1 MSLRSLLLT
10 YRVELILFFIILI
23 SFGLKFHRLEIP
35 QNYYFDEV
43 YYAFTAQEMAK
54 GNKLAWEI
62 PGQEAPAPE
71 DLSYEWTH
79 PPLGKEISAVGILIF
94 GNNTFGWRF
103 FQALFGVLGTLF
115 IFLLGRN
122 LFNNGVGL
130 IAAFLYTFESFIFVL
145 SRITMVDIFMANF
158 VLLASL
164 FVVKYAKS
172 KRTIFLLLAG
182 AFCGAAMSIKWSGVY
197 IAEFIAGVSFFL
209 VYYFEVFSSDSQG
222 RSYIR
227 AVLNIFPRMILA
239 FVLIPLF
246 VYLATYIP
254 FFYFGNSVGDFIYLQ
269 NSMFGYHGGV
279 TETHPYQS
287 QWWQWP
293 ILLKPIYLHF
303 EDLGGKYAQI
313 YALGNPFIWWTG
325 CLFLVLGI
333 VNAIRKESPAL
344 IFAVVSVFAYW
355 IPWALSPRKITFLYH
370 FLPALLFILIIN
382 AYFLDYIWRKP
393 KYGKLLVVIYILI
406 AVGVFF
412 YFYPILSA
420 VPIAPE
426 SVGSYIWLESWR

>member
-10 YRVELILFFIILI
+10 YRTELILFLIILI
-23 SFGLKFHRLEIP
+23 SFGLRFHRLEIP
-35 QNYYFDEV
+35 KSYIFDEV

-54 GNKLAWEI
+54 GNKLAWQI
-62 PGQEAPAPE
+62 PGEEAAAPE
-71 DLSYEWTH
+71 DLDYEWTH
-79 PPLGKEISAVGILIF
+79 PPLGKEISALGIIIF
-94 GNNTFGWRF
+94 GDNTFGWRF
-103 FQALFGVLGTLF
+103 FQALFGVLGTIF

-130 IAAFLYTFESFIFVL
+130 IAALLYTFESFIFVL

-158 VLLASL
+158 ILLASL

-172 KRTIFLLLAG
+172 RRTLFLLLAG
-182 AFCGAAMSIKWSGVY
+182 VFCGAAMSIKWSGVY
-197 IAEFIAGVSFFL
+197 IWEFLSGVSFFL
-209 VYYFEVFSSDSQG
+209 IYYFEVYSSDSEG

-227 AVLNIFPRMILA
+227 EVINLFPKMLLA

-254 FFYFGNSVGDFIYLQ
+254 FFYFGHSIGDFFILQ
-269 NSMFGYHGGV
+269 SSMFGYHEGV

-287 QWWQWP
+287 EWWTWP
-293 ILLKPIYLHF
+293 ILLRPVYMYF
-303 EDLGGKYAQI
+303 EDLGGKYAHI
-313 YALGNPFIWWTG
+313 YAVGNPFIWWTG
-325 CLFLVLGI
+325 CLFFVLGI
-333 VNAIRKESPAL
+333 VQVIRKESPAL

-355 IPWALSPRKITFLYH
+355 LPWALSPRKITFLYH
-370 FLPALLFILIIN
+370 FFPALLFILIIS
-382 AYFLDYIWRKP
+382 AYFLDSLWRKS
-393 KYGKLLVVIYILI
+393 KYGVIIVLIYMLI

-426 SVGSYIWLESWR
+426 SIDSYILLQTWR

>member
-1 MSLRSLLLT
+1 MSLRSLLLA
-10 YRVELILFFIILI
+10 YRVEILLFLIILI

-35 QNYYFDEV
+35 QSYYFDEV
-43 YYAFTAQEMAK
+43 YFAFTAQEMAK
-54 GNKLAWEI
+54 GNKLAWEV
-62 PGQEAPAPE
+62 PGEDAPKDFA
-71 DLSYEWTH
+71 YEWTH
-79 PPLGKEISAVGILIF
+79 PPLGKEISALGIMIF
-94 GNNTFGWRF
+94 GDNTFGWRF

-130 IAAFLYTFESFIFVL
+130 IAALLYTFESFIFVL

-172 KRTIFLLLAG
+172 RRTLFLLLAG
-182 AFCGAAMSIKWSGVY
+182 VFCGCAVSIKWNGVY
-197 IAEFIAGVSFFL
+197 VWEFLTGVSFFL
-209 VYYFEVFSSDSQG
+209 IYYFEVYSSDSQG
-222 RSYIR
+222 QSYIQ
-227 AVLNIFPRMILA
+227 ALLNIFPRMVLA
-239 FVLIPLF
+239 FALIPLF

-254 FFYFGNSVGDFIYLQ
+254 FFYFGHTIADFINLQ
-269 NSMFGYHGGV
+269 SSMFGYHGGV

-287 QWWQWP
+287 EWWKWP
-293 ILLKPIYLHF
+293 ILLKPIFMYF

-355 IPWALSPRKITFLYH
+355 LPWALSPRKVTFLYH

-382 AYFLDYIWRKP
+382 AYFLDYIWRKL